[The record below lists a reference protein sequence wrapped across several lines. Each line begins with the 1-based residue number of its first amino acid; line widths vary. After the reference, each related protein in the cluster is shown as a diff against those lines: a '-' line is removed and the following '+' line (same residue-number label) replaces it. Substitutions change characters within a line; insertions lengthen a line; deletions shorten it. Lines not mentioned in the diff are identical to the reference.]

1 MITPKMTQIPQG
13 PIHNKSRS
21 GSGIRQ
27 FSDSDS
33 EVGEWK
39 QSKLKTVNFANQV
52 KRVVNNAKTFDE
64 MLVHRAPR
72 SRSSAPEGDSYQ

>member
-1 MITPKMTQIPQG
+1 M
-13 PIHNKSRS
+13 NKSRS

-39 QSKLKTVNFANQV
+39 QSKLKKVNFANQV
-52 KRVVNNAKTFDE
+52 KRVVANNAKTFDE
-64 MLVHRAPR
+64 MLVPRR
-72 SRSSAPEGDSYQ
+72 SRSSAPEGDSSYQ